1 MKKGMVNA
9 ISLALTFIN
18 LVLTI
23 VMVFVFV
30 PAINKTSNLVD
41 KICTIIDLNVADN
54 ADSNKVDISN
64 LENVTVTFG
73 DKAENTI
80 SLKRAEGDTEPHYA
94 RVSVVISLNKGHADY
109 ETKAPAIQGS
119 MGLIARSTIDVI
131 SSYTYDEVNKEKME
145 QELLRE
151 LQKLFDSEF
160 VYSVSFNQFVLQ

>member
-9 ISLALTFIN
+9 LSLALTFIN

-54 ADSNKVDISN
+54 ADSDKVDVSD
-64 LENVTVTFG
+64 LENVVVTFG
-73 DKAENTI
+73 DSSENTI
-80 SLKRAEGDTEPHYA
+80 SLKRSEGDSTPHYA
-94 RVSVVISLNKGHADY
+94 RVSVIISLNKTHADY
-109 ETKAPAIQGS
+109 ETKATAIQGS
-119 MGLIARSTIDVI
+119 MGLIASSTIDVI
-131 SSYTYDEVNKEKME
+131 SAYSYEEVDKDKME